1 MIVIDASAAVAAL
14 VNAGPARRVLA
25 ASQVH
30 APHLIDS
37 EVANALRRNE
47 AGGRIQT
54 TAAAQALQTWTH
66 LGVIRYAVFGLLERI
81 WLLRTNLTAYD
92 ASYVALAEALDC
104 VLVTCDARIARAPGL
119 KCPVTVVPG

>member
-1 MIVIDASAAVAAL
+1 MIVIDASAGVAAL
-14 VNAGPARRVLA
+14 VNAGPARSALA
-25 ASQVH
+25 AGQVD

-47 AGGRIQT
+47 ASGRIPT
-54 TAAAQALQTWTH
+54 AAAAQALHAWTH
-66 LGVIRYAVFGLLERI
+66 LGVIRYPVTGLLERI
-81 WLLRTNLTAYD
+81 WQLRTNLTAYD

-119 KCPVTVVPG
+119 KCPITVVPG